1 MDIFSRLH
9 FILLSQG
16 IITRKEIL
24 PQTNIIE
31 DLGYQ
36 PCDVAEFFRLVEADF
51 EITLPE
57 EAYHEMIRLDE
68 LTQFLSSKQKTI

>member
-24 PQTNIIE
+24 PHTNIVE
-31 DLGYQ
+31 DLGYHS
-36 PCDVAEFFRLVEADF
+36 CDVAEFFRMVEADF
-51 EITLPE
+51 KITLPE
-57 EAYHEMIRLDE
+57 EAYHELRR
-68 LTQFLSSKQKTI
+68 